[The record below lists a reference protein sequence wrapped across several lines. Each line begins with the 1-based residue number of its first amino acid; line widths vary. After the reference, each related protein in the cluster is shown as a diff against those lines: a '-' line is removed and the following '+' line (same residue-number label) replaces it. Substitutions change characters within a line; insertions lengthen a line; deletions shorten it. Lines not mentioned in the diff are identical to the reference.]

1 MHETHLQQT
10 TSVDGNRSTTN
21 SSTQE
26 GIKNEFITQCNST
39 MLVVNLSRDAVQVD
53 HDRHPVEGAECN
65 IEHGIQR
72 TI

>member
-1 MHETHLQQT
+1 
-10 TSVDGNRSTTN
+10 
-21 SSTQE
+21 
-26 GIKNEFITQCNST
+26 